1 MLQRMIKA
9 TTHTTMKPFKE
20 FIFETTYYRGHPSGA
35 DPNKPNRKG
44 ITWITPSKE
53 LASTYGDEVSEVNFR
68 VSGSRLVIPEI
79 NVQGTVVDLLKSASS
94 KPMNSV
100 QQKLYD
106 AVLYHFGGGKQ
117 VMELPKFL
125 HKIGSEKVIS
135 FLKAMNIKVIQAK
148 EDGVVTFGIIK

>member
-1 MLQRMIKA
+1 
-9 TTHTTMKPFKE
+9 MKPFKE
-20 FIFETTYYRGHPSGA
+20 FIFETTYYRGHSSGR
-35 DPNKPNRKG
+35 DPNKANRKG

-53 LASTYGDEVSEVNFR
+53 LAATYGDEVSEVNFSLR
-68 VSGSRLVIPEI
+68 GSRLIIPEI

-106 AVLYHFGGGKQ
+106 EVLYHFGGGKQ

-125 HKIGSEKVIS
+125 HKIGSQKVIS
-135 FLKAMNIKVIQAK
+135 FLKSMNIKVIQAK

>member
-1 MLQRMIKA
+1 MR
-9 TTHTTMKPFKE
+9 PFKE
-20 FIFETTYYRGHPSGA
+20 FIEETTYYRGHPSGV
-35 DPNKPNRKG
+35 DPGKPNRKG

-53 LASTYGDEVSEVNFR
+53 LAATYGDEVSKVNFR
-68 VSGSRLVIPEI
+68 VSGSRLIIPEI
-79 NVQGTVVDLLKSASS
+79 NVQGTVVDLLKSVAS

-125 HKIGSEKVIS
+125 HKIGSEKVIA
-135 FLKAMNIKVIQAK
+135 FLKGMNIKVIQAK

>member
-1 MLQRMIKA
+1 
-9 TTHTTMKPFKE
+9 MKPFKE
-20 FIFETTYYRGHPSGA
+20 FITEATYYRGHSKGS
-35 DPNKPNRKG
+35 DPKRPNRKG
-44 ITWITPSKE
+44 ITWVTPSKE
-53 LASTYGDEVSEVNFR
+53 LAATYGDEVSEVNFSLR
-68 VSGSRLVIPEI
+68 GSRLIIPEI
-79 NVQGTVVDLLKSASS
+79 NVQGTVVDLLKSAAS

-106 AVLYHFGGGKQ
+106 GVLYHFGGGKQ

-125 HKIGSEKVIS
+125 HKIGSEKVIA

>member
-1 MLQRMIKA
+1 
-9 TTHTTMKPFKE
+9 
-20 FIFETTYYRGHPSGA
+20 
-35 DPNKPNRKG
+35 
-44 ITWITPSKE
+44 
-53 LASTYGDEVSEVNFR
+53 
-68 VSGSRLVIPEI
+68 
-79 NVQGTVVDLLKSASS
+79 
-94 KPMNSV
+94 MNSK

-125 HKIGSEKVIS
+125 HKIGSQKVIA

>member
-1 MLQRMIKA
+1 
-9 TTHTTMKPFKE
+9 MKDFKE
-20 FIFETTYYRGHPSGA
+20 FIEETTYSRGHSPGR
-35 DPNKPNRKG
+35 DPGKPNRKG

-53 LASTYGDEVSEVNFR
+53 LASTYGDEVSEVNFSLR
-68 VSGSRLVIPEI
+68 GSRLIIPEI
-79 NVQGTVVDLLKSASS
+79 NVQGTVVDLLKSAAS
-94 KPMNSV
+94 KPMNSK

-106 AVLYHFGGGKQ
+106 EVLYHFGGGKQ

-125 HKIGSEKVIS
+125 HKIGSEKVIA

>member
-1 MLQRMIKA
+1 
-9 TTHTTMKPFKE
+9 MKPFKE
-20 FIFETTYYRGHPSGA
+20 FIEEATYYRGHPSGA

-68 VSGSRLVIPEI
+68 ISGSRLIIPEI

-94 KPMNSV
+94 KPMNPK

-106 AVLYHFGGGKQ
+106 EVLYHFGGGKQ

-125 HKIGSEKVIS
+125 HKIGSEKVIA

>member
-1 MLQRMIKA
+1 
-9 TTHTTMKPFKE
+9 MKPFKE
-20 FIFETTYYRGHPSGA
+20 FITEATYYRGHSSGR
-35 DPNKPNRKG
+35 DPNKANRKG

-53 LASTYGDEVSEVNFR
+53 LAATYGDEVSEVNFSLR
-68 VSGSRLVIPEI
+68 GSRLIIPEI
-79 NVQGTVVDLLKSASS
+79 NVQGTVVDLLKSAAS
-94 KPMNSV
+94 KPMNSK

-125 HKIGSEKVIS
+125 HKIGSEKVIA

>member
-1 MLQRMIKA
+1 MIKA
-9 TTHTTMKPFKE
+9 TTLTTMKPFKE
-20 FIFETTYYRGHPSGA
+20 FIFETTYYRGHSSGR
-35 DPNKPNRKG
+35 DPNKANRKG

-53 LASTYGDEVSEVNFR
+53 LAATYGDEVSEVNFR

-79 NVQGTVVDLLKSASS
+79 NVQGTVVDLLKSAAS
-94 KPMNSV
+94 KPMNSK

-106 AVLYHFGGGKQ
+106 EVLYHFGGGKQ

>member
-1 MLQRMIKA
+1 
-9 TTHTTMKPFKE
+9 MKPFKE

-53 LASTYGDEVSEVNFR
+53 LASTYGDEVSEVNFSLR
-68 VSGSRLVIPEI
+68 GSRLIIPEI